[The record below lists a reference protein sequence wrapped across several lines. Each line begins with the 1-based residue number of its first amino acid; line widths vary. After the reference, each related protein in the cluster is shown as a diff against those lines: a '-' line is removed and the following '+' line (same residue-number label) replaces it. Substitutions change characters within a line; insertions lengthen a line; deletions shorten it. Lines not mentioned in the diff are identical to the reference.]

1 MKKYNLSKI
10 MKRAWELVKKSAMT
24 ISSGLKKAWEE
35 AKTMAN
41 DVLEVFDNQ
50 KGYKIPWKE
59 LEKML
64 DTVYPDGDQGNGW
77 YQKWNCNNWAKA
89 GKDRTYISLREYRNS
104 KLRAEHA
111 LGYYDNINGIYVIT
125 DRYKK
130 VTDVIEKFQNR

>member
-41 DVLEVFDNQ
+41 YVLEVFDNM

-77 YQKWNCNNWAKA
+77 YQKWNCNNWAKRA
-89 GKDRTYISLREYRNS
+89 RE
-104 KLRAEHA
+104 
-111 LGYYDNINGIYVIT
+111 
-125 DRYKK
+125 
-130 VTDVIEKFQNR
+130 

>member
-41 DVLEVFDNQ
+41 YVLEVFDNQ

-77 YQKWNCNNWAKA
+77 YQKWNCNDWVKG

-111 LGYYDNINGIYVIT
+111 LGYYDNINGVYVIT

>member
-1 MKKYNLSKI
+1 
-10 MKRAWELVKKSAMT
+10 
-24 ISSGLKKAWEE
+24 
-35 AKTMAN
+35 MAN
-41 DVLEVFDNQ
+41 YVLEVFDDQ

-77 YQKWNCNNWAKA
+77 YQKWNCNNWIK
-89 GKDRTYISLREYRNS
+89 GDKDRTYISLREYRNS

-111 LGYYDNINGIYVIT
+111 LGYYDNINGTYVIT

-130 VTDVIEKFQNR
+130 VIDVIEKFQNR